1 MKHHQS
7 ANHTTTDVAA
17 KKKPAGSRAKGNG
30 EGEGKGQGETNAGM
44 SEKGRE
50 DIIRQTAYSFY
61 EARSY
66 VGGYDLDDWL
76 QAEALVNQGTAKD
89 SGAQNAPS

>member
-1 MKHHQS
+1 MKHQQRTHQ
-7 ANHTTTDVAA
+7 TTPDVAS
-17 KKKPAGSRAKGNG
+17 KKKPVGARAKGNG
-30 EGEGKGQGETNAGM
+30 ERKVQDEMKAVVASDN
-44 SEKGRE
+44 RRD

-76 QAEALVNQGTAKD
+76 QAEALVDQTTAKD
-89 SGAQNAPS
+89 RGAQNAPS